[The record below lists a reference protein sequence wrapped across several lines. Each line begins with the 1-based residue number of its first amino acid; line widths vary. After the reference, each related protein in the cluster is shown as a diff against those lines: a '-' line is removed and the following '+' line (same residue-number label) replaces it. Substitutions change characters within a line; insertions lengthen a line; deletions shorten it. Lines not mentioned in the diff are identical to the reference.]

1 MDSMSNNYNLFII
14 SFIIYSFKLFWI
26 FIKFI
31 YIDCNFLYLLI
42 FRQIKGFS
50 LFDFLVNFERYLMLT
65 KFYKIYVELGNIGFN
80 IFLFHHIIKKDVLSV
95 TNPNIFYLHLKLL
108 VEVIISIIIYS
119 EINLMVVNSILK
131 SELFIKLESLII
143 FSKI

>member
-1 MDSMSNNYNLFII
+1 
-14 SFIIYSFKLFWI
+14 
-26 FIKFI
+26 
-31 YIDCNFLYLLI
+31 
-42 FRQIKGFS
+42 
-50 LFDFLVNFERYLMLT
+50 MLT